1 MSPTFQEKKYSH
13 YGKMTK
19 ITFKKYK
26 SRKIETSLLWPN
38 YMISNSQIND
48 NTRKPL
54 ASPQNP
60 TISLVDCDSF
70 LSKLKNSRPNKINV
84 GQVFGVFA
92 KVLPISNLIEI
103 KYECCS
109 YCVLSNNLKKIIL
122 TAFHLQNAYEQSEY
136 FRTFFILRDKN
147 GLPKNDNHSYLEGF
161 ISNMERTLKFSN
173 FKNILSILS
182 QNYLQNG
189 LTLMEI
195 RPLENFFEFR
205 KRWILQ
211 HQKQKQIFR
220 DLESNLH
227 VRPSI
232 DFLLF
237 EFKDVNN

>member
-1 MSPTFQEKKYSH
+1 MSSTFQEKKYSH

-38 YMISNSQIND
+38 Y
-48 NTRKPL
+48 TRKPL

-122 TAFHLQNAYEQSEY
+122 TAFHL
-136 FRTFFILRDKN
+136 
-147 GLPKNDNHSYLEGF
+147 
-161 ISNMERTLKFSN
+161 
-173 FKNILSILS
+173 
-182 QNYLQNG
+182 
-189 LTLMEI
+189 
-195 RPLENFFEFR
+195 
-205 KRWILQ
+205 KR
-211 HQKQKQIFR
+211 
-220 DLESNLH
+220 S
-227 VRPSI
+227 
-232 DFLLF
+232 
-237 EFKDVNN
+237 